1 MLFVTEAFALVLAG
15 IVAELYIGTVVAV
28 MVGAFRR

>member
-1 MLFVTEAFALVLAG
+1 MLFPTEAFALIFAG
-15 IVAELYIGTVVAV
+15 IVAAVYIGTVIAV

>member
-1 MLFVTEAFALVLAG
+1 MSVALEALTLLAG
-15 IVAELYIGTVVAV
+15 GVIVAVYLGTVVAV